1 VETGLRSLWAAAAA
15 LGLMAAAAD
24 ARPVI
29 KSARKVRKEKS
40 KGADPARWFAT
51 RQGLIRVYEERANRD
66 GSPAGISCEVI
77 ESTPGQTREL
87 CTMIVARKPKA
98 PAELTYE
105 LREAGIFMVKPGNR
119 MLLPGAVKVGS
130 SWKEPRGGAVLER
143 RVRSAGSRCKVEK
156 RAFGDCLVVAVVQRR
171 GRTIQKR
178 FTETY
183 AAGVGLIEDAQWR
196 LIDVQGL

>member
-1 VETGLRSLWAAAAA
+1 MRSLLAAVAA
-15 LGLMAAAAD
+15 LGLLASPAE

-29 KSARKVRKEKS
+29 KTLKKVNKEKS
-40 KGADPARWFAT
+40 KGADPTRWFAT

-66 GSPAGISCEVI
+66 GAPAGISCEVT
-77 ESTPGQTREL
+77 ESRPGQTREL
-87 CTMIVARKPKA
+87 CTMIVERKPKA
-98 PAELTYE
+98 PTELTYE
-105 LREAGIFMVKPGNR
+105 LRENGVFMVKPGNR
-119 MLLPGAVKVGS
+119 MLLPAPVKVGS
-130 SWKEPRGGAVLER
+130 SWKEPRGGAIVER

-171 GRTIQKR
+171 GRTVEKR